1 MEIVP
6 QYEWEGLAEE
16 LIKNKGI
23 ALLLGATDSGKSS
36 LARYLIERLLSKG
49 IRVSLVDSDIGQS
62 TLGLPGTI
70 SMKTFTPLEFSVFLT
85 GFKTQLDIKDF
96 KYEKMSFIGVL
107 NPAKQISSMIEE
119 TKRLTVF
126 ARKHSE
132 IVLID
137 TTGLVSG
144 NVGKAL
150 KVGKVKAIKPE
161 HIIAVQWYNEL
172 EQILALIEIG
182 SEKWE
187 VRSDDIKIHRIK
199 ASRMAKIRSRESRIR
214 YRKEKFDNYFND
226 PRTTEFLLEDVDFFY
241 NGKPFSYR
249 YADFKACPE
258 PRFRKGT
265 LIGLN
270 HNEDTKALGILSE
283 LISNFGTNRF
293 RSVTF
298 KSPINSLKGINR
310 VVLGDIVI
318 E

>member
-6 QYEWEGLAEE
+6 QYEGEGLVEE
-16 LIKNKGI
+16 LIKHRGT
-23 ALLLGATDSGKSS
+23 ALLLGTTDSGKST
-36 LARYLIERLLSKG
+36 LARYLIKKLVSKN
-49 IRVSLVDSDIGQS
+49 IVVSLVDSDIGQS

-70 SMKTFTPLEFSVFLT
+70 SMKTFKPKADVRRADQ
-85 GFKTQLDIKDF
+85 TQLDIKDF
-96 KYEKMSFIGVL
+96 KYERMSFIGVF
-107 NPAKQISSMIEE
+107 NPAKRFSLMIDE
-119 TKRLTVF
+119 TKRMVTF

-132 IVLID
+132 IILID

-144 NVGKAL
+144 DVGKAL
-150 KVGKVKAIKPE
+150 KVGKVKTIKPE

-172 EQILALIEIG
+172 EQILALIEMG

-199 ASRMAKIRSRESRIR
+199 ASHMAKIRSRESRIR
-214 YRKEKFDNYFND
+214 YRNEKFRSYFND
-226 PRTTEFLLEDVDFFY
+226 PRTTEFILEDINFFY
-241 NGKPFSYR
+241 NGKPVSLR
-249 YADFKACPE
+249 YADFK
-258 PRFRKGT
+258 KGT

-283 LISNFGTNRF
+283 LVNNFGTNRF